1 MKVTLL
7 MALTV
12 DGKIARHPG
21 QFIDWSGKADKKLF
35 VQMTQKAGVL
45 IMGSRTFDTIGRAL
59 PGRKNIILT
68 RNKDRRSD
76 DDNLVFTDQKP
87 ADIISGL
94 QADGYTQVI
103 LTGGSTINTLFA
115 EADLIDEMVVTITPK
130 IFGTGIDLFSAELDM
145 SLVLK
150 SVGKVDDE
158 LVVLR
163 YEVTKAE
170 KTM

>member
-35 VQMTQKAGVL
+35 VQMTKKAGVL
-45 IMGSRTFDTIGRAL
+45 IMGSTTYDTIGRPL

-68 RNKDRRSD
+68 RNKDRHSNN
-76 DDNLVFTDQKP
+76 DNLVFTDQKP
-87 ADIISGL
+87 ADILAGL
-94 QADGYTQVI
+94 KSDGYAQVI

-115 EADLIDEMVVTITPK
+115 EAGLIDEMVVTITPK
-130 IFGTGIDLFSAELDM
+130 IFGTGIDLFCKELDL
-145 SLVLK
+145 SLELK
-150 SVGKVDDE
+150 SMGKLDDE

-163 YEVTKAE
+163 YKVK
-170 KTM
+170 KP

>member
-35 VQMTQKAGVL
+35 VRMTQKAGVL
-45 IMGSRTFDTIGRAL
+45 IMGSRTYDTIGHPL

-68 RNKDRRSD
+68 RNKTRQSD
-76 DDNLVFTDQKP
+76 NENLIFTDRSP
-87 ADIISGL
+87 AAIIDEL
-94 QADGYTQVI
+94 QADGYRQVI

-115 EADLIDEMVVTITPK
+115 RDHLIDEIVVTITPK
-130 IFGTGIDLFSAELDM
+130 IFGTGMGIFSEELDL
-145 SLVLK
+145 SLKLK

-158 LVVLR
+158 LVILTYQV
-163 YEVTKAE
+163 VAP
-170 KTM
+170 